1 MAAKKTILIAEDQP
15 DSRQLLE
22 DILERF
28 QPYGVTVLSAADGQE
43 AYDLAVNN
51 HPDLVLLDV
60 MMPGLSGYEVCE
72 RLKSDPEMENTY
84 IIMVSA
90 KTQPEDRKQ
99 AAVAGADEYVT
110 KPYDMAL
117 IVERVTSILGVN
129 PL

>member
-1 MAAKKTILIAEDQP
+1 MAKKTILIAEDQP

-28 QPYGVTVLSAADGQE
+28 QAYGVKILTAADGKE
-43 AYDLAVNN
+43 AYDKAKEN
-51 HPDLVLLDV
+51 HPDLILLDV
-60 MMPGLSGYEVCE
+60 MMPSMSGFEVCE
-72 RLKSDPEMENTY
+72 KLKEDPTMQETY

-90 KTQPEDRKQ
+90 KTQPEDRKI

-117 IVERVTSILGVN
+117 IVERVQSILGVN